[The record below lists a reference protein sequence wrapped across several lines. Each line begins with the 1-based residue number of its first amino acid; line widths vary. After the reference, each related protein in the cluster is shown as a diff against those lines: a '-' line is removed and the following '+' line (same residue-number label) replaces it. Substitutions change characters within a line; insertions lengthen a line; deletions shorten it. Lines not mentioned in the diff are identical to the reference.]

1 MKTKVMILLFMFLI
15 SFFAKAEKT
24 YRNDHDICTYKHES
38 IDIDL
43 RSREQYL
50 VSEDDEY
57 GEIVFLRHKN
67 QTIKVDLR
75 DMGIGRYRML
85 KLYNDLCH
93 KVLAISSKEHE
104 VAFFFLKDNRPFA
117 DLAIILFYNLKTQ
130 DTELVETNLPVR
142 TAHIRDKKLFFKVA
156 KKDSDNKYGTTQIN
170 NQKYNFVERPLEP
183 WVSFDGKNFSLDPEY
198 TLEKFEY
205 KNLLKKSELENLKD
219 FKNAIYTIA
228 VNPLLKKKC
237 LSFNG
242 SGWFCN

>member
-24 YRNDHDICTYKHES
+24 YRNDHDVCTYKSET

-43 RSREQYL
+43 RSHEQYL

-57 GEIVFLRHKN
+57 GQIVFLQHKN
-67 QTIKVDLR
+67 KTTKVDLR

-93 KVLAISSKEHE
+93 KVLAISSKEEE

-117 DLAIILFYNLKTQ
+117 DLAMILFYNLKTH
-130 DTELVETNLPVR
+130 DTELVETHLPVR
-142 TAHIRDKKLFFKVA
+142 SVLMKEKKLFFKVA
-156 KKDSDNKYGTTQIN
+156 KKDSENKYGTTQIN
-170 NQKYNFVERPLEP
+170 NQKYNFVEKPLEP
-183 WVSFDGKNFSLDPEY
+183 WVSFDGKHFKLDPEY
-198 TLEKFEY
+198 TFEKFEH
-205 KNLLKKSELENLKD
+205 KGLLRKSELARLKD
-219 FKNAIYTIA
+219 FKNAIYSIA
-228 VNPLLKKKC
+228 VSPRHKKKC

-242 SGWFCN
+242 SEWVCI